1 MPSST
6 NSTLVSMKEFMFHLF
21 FVMSFGLDKP
31 FPALGVSHRLPF
43 VICSQVSLKGHVFNR
58 NKEYKDC
65 GVSWLLLKRKKNKT
79 NKQTKLG
86 KKNDE
91 FRVLIPSSRSRE
103 YIESSHSIPKWLRFL
118 IINPKSNPAGG

>member
-1 MPSST
+1 
-6 NSTLVSMKEFMFHLF
+6 MKEFMFHLF

-65 GVSWLLLKRKKNKT
+65 GVSRLLLKKKKQDKQTNKT
-79 NKQTKLG
+79 WEKKMMNLG
-86 KKNDE
+86 
-91 FRVLIPSSRSRE
+91 F
-103 YIESSHSIPKWLRFL
+103 
-118 IINPKSNPAGG
+118 